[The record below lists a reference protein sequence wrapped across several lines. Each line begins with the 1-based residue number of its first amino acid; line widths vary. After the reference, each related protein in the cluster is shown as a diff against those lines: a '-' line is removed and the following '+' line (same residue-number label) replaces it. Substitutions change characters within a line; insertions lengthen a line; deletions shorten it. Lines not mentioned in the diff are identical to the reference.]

1 VTAEQR
7 RSTASAAS
15 NTSTVAT
22 TPTTPTRPTKPLT
35 DIPPELADIIRSH
48 LGQLAEDMIR
58 EIRLRVP
65 EYDRRWDDAYADLVR
80 EAIDQVVNA
89 IAKRISDPDGEVDR
103 LVDFFE
109 SIGHSVADEGGGLD
123 ALQTAVRAAGL
134 VAWRHV
140 SWEAERLRLSPQMV
154 CALGEAIM
162 LFQDEVAAAAMHGHA
177 RARAAIADGERRRRR
192 RLLDLLLGEP
202 PPSLDAV
209 AERARAARWELPRTV
224 AAVALRERQPDV
236 ARPTLPP
243 DILCDLVRPTPCL
256 IVPDPDGPGRGRV
269 FEQTLRDWIV
279 AVGPS
284 VAVTEAA
291 RSMRWAQQA
300 LGLARHGLVDDADVI
315 RCADHMS
322 ALIVFQDHELL
333 DLLGEVHLAP
343 LARLRPSQQ
352 DRLAETLL
360 AWLQSAR
367 NANEVAQRLHVHPQT
382 VRYRL
387 RQLAEL
393 FGDRLHEPDPD
404 LRFELEMVL
413 RARTLRRRNGR
424 ARKSS

>member
-1 VTAEQR
+1 VTVEPRTSMASMA
-7 RSTASAAS
+7 ST
-15 NTSTVAT
+15 
-22 TPTTPTRPTKPLT
+22 RPLT

-65 EYDRRWDDAYADLVR
+65 EYDRRWDEAYAELLR
-80 EAIDQVVNA
+80 GAIDQVVDR
-89 IAKRISDPDGEVDR
+89 IATRLRAGGGKVDR
-103 LVDFFE
+103 LGEFFE
-109 SIGHSVADEGGGLD
+109 SVGRCLADEGGSLD

-140 SWEAERLRLSPQMV
+140 SWEAERLRLSPPMV
-154 CALGEAIM
+154 SALGEAIM
-162 LFQDEVAAAAMHGHA
+162 LFQDEVAAAATRGHA

-192 RLLDLLLGEP
+192 RLLDLLLAEP
-202 PPSLDAV
+202 PPAVEAV

-224 AAVALRERQPDV
+224 AAVALCERQPDV

-243 DILCDLVRPTPCL
+243 DVLCDLMRPVPCL
-256 IVPDPDGPGRGRV
+256 IVPDPDGPGRARL
-269 FEQTLRDWIV
+269 FDQTVRDWTVVI
-279 AVGPS
+279 GPT
-284 VAVTEAA
+284 VAVTAAA

-300 LGLARHGLVDDADVI
+300 LGLARRGLVDDADVI
-315 RCADHMS
+315 RCADHLS
-322 ALIVFQDHELL
+322 HLIVFQDHELL
-333 DLLGEVHLAP
+333 DLLGDVHLAP

-367 NANEVAQRLHVHPQT
+367 NANEVAQRLHIHPQT

-413 RARTLRRRNGR
+413 RARALRGR
-424 ARKSS
+424 A

>member
-1 VTAEQR
+1 L
-7 RSTASAAS
+7 S
-15 NTSTVAT
+15 
-22 TPTTPTRPTKPLT
+22 
-35 DIPPELADIIRSH
+35 DIPPELAGIIRSH

-65 EYDRRWDDAYADLVR
+65 EYDRRWDEAYADLVR
-80 EAIDQVVNA
+80 EAIQQVVAA
-89 IAKRISDPDGEVDR
+89 IDGRISDQDGEADR
-103 LVDFFE
+103 LADFFQ
-109 SIGHSVADEGGGLD
+109 SVGHTVADEGGSLD

-162 LFQDEVAAAAMHGHA
+162 LFQDEVAAAAVRGHA
-177 RARAAIADGERRRRR
+177 RARAALADGQGRRRR

-202 PPSLDAV
+202 TPSFDAV

-243 DILCDLVRPTPCL
+243 DVLADLMRPAPCL
-256 IVPDPDGPGRGRV
+256 IVPDPDGPGRGRL
-269 FEQTLRDWIV
+269 FDLTLPDWIV
-279 AVGPS
+279 AVGPTVS
-284 VAVTEAA
+284 VTEAA
-291 RSMRWAQQA
+291 GSIRWAQQA
-300 LGLARHGLVDDADVI
+300 LGLARQGLLDDTYVI

-322 ALIVFQDHELL
+322 TLIIFRDSELL
-333 DLLGEVHLAP
+333 GLLAEARLAP
-343 LARLRPSQQ
+343 LTRLRPSQQ

-367 NANEVAQRLHVHPQT
+367 NANEVALRLHIHPQT

-393 FGDRLHEPDPD
+393 FGDQLHEPAPN

-413 RARTLRRRNGR
+413 RARELRGR
-424 ARKSS
+424 ATRSGKTS

>member
-1 VTAEQR
+1 
-7 RSTASAAS
+7 
-15 NTSTVAT
+15 
-22 TPTTPTRPTKPLT
+22 LT
-35 DIPPELADIIRSH
+35 DIPRELADIIRSH

-65 EYDRRWDDAYADLVR
+65 EYDRRWDEAYAELVR
-80 EAIDQVVNA
+80 EAIGQVVDA
-89 IAKRISDPDGEVDR
+89 IAERINDPDGEVDR

-109 SIGHSVADEGGGLD
+109 SIGRSVADEGGGLD

-134 VAWRHV
+134 AAWRHV
-140 SWEAERLRLSPQMV
+140 SWEAERLRLSPPMV

-162 LFQDEVAAAAMHGHA
+162 LFQDEVAAAAMRGHA
-177 RARAAIADGERRRRR
+177 RARAAMADGERRRRL

-202 PPSLDAV
+202 PPTPDAI
-209 AERARAARWELPRTV
+209 AERARAARWEPPRTV
-224 AAVALRERQPDV
+224 AAVALRERKPDV
-236 ARPTLPP
+236 ARPTVPP
-243 DILCDLVRPTPCL
+243 DVLCDLMRPTPCL
-256 IVPDPDGPGRGRV
+256 IVPDPNGPGRGRL
-269 FEQTLRDWIV
+269 FEQTVRDWIV
-279 AVGPS
+279 AVGPT

-300 LGLARHGLVDDADVI
+300 LGLSRHGLVDDADVI
-315 RCADHMS
+315 RCTDHMS
-322 ALIVFQDHELL
+322 TLIVFQDQELVE
-333 DLLGEVHLAP
+333 LLGEIHLAP
-343 LARLRPSQQ
+343 LGRLRPSQQ

-367 NANEVAQRLHVHPQT
+367 NANEVALRLHVHPQT

-387 RQLAEL
+387 RQLTEL

-413 RARTLRRRNGR
+413 RARALRRRNGR
-424 ARKSS
+424 RLDQG